1 MRRPRIYLAGPEVFL
16 PDPKAAGEAKRV
28 LCAAMGFEGVFPL
41 DAVLKLEGLDP
52 AEKART
58 IGLADEE
65 LIHGCDLLIAN
76 LTPFRGVSGDIGTA
90 YEAGYARALGKP
102 VFGYTNVAAD
112 YRARAARFRV
122 EKGAWPDFGDTK
134 DVEMEDF
141 GLAENLMLDTAIR
154 ASGGTLVRTTVAAGA
169 ELTDL
174 TGFSRC
180 LEQARAVLA
189 SARLGSS

>member
-1 MRRPRIYLAGPEVFL
+1 MLRPRIYLAGPEVFL
-16 PDPKAAGEAKRV
+16 PDPKAAGEAKRA
-28 LCAAMGFEGVFPL
+28 LCAAAGFEGVFPL

-58 IGLADEE
+58 IGMADED

-112 YRARAARFRV
+112 YRTRAAQFRAD
-122 EKGAWPDFGDTK
+122 KGAWPDFGDTIE
-134 DVEMEDF
+134 VEMEDF

-154 ASGGTLVRTTVAAGA
+154 ASGGTLVRTIVPAGQ

-189 SARLGSS
+189 AAP